1 MTKLLATYGAA
12 AGLWLPSKVK
22 PPCYSPPLSEV
33 AMLHHTKAAA
43 AVLAIGLAAAGI
55 AGCHND
61 DNAPATTTNTTNPD
75 GRVTVTKTVHPT
87 DVARSNLN
95 KATDKAKKDVDD
107 LRKDANDTLN
117 DVRDNFRETVT
128 VTETP
133 AP

>member
-1 MTKLLATYGAA
+1 
-12 AGLWLPSKVK
+12 
-22 PPCYSPPLSEV
+22 
-33 AMLHHTKAAA
+33 MLHHTKAAA

-61 DNAPATTTNTTNPD
+61 DNAPATTTNPD

-107 LRKDANDTLN
+107 LRKDANDTLK